1 MSKSPFYVIEDFISQ
16 KTCDYLVQ
24 SSGITEPNED
34 PDGNPLL
41 TAQPMDEHCETLLYN
56 RLREV
61 LPEIEKHFGFETRG
75 VESMEF
81 SWMPQD
87 CGDGQEVRCGNAV
100 YARQKW
106 IKNKDRDFTVHLFLS
121 SFNDARDDSFDPD
134 YEVYGG
140 KLQYPQYKFSFNPK
154 VGTMIV
160 HPAGPH
166 FLHAYSPVVAGDL
179 FYVTFHISGVLPHI
193 YQPKDYPGDFRSWFS
208 DIE

>member
-1 MSKSPFYVIEDFISQ
+1 MSKSPFYVVEDFISQ
-16 KTCDYLVQ
+16 KTADYLVQ
-24 SSGITEPNED
+24 SSGVTEPNED

-56 RLREV
+56 RLLEV

-87 CGDGQEVRCGNAV
+87 CADGTDVRCGNAV
-100 YARQKW
+100 FARQKW

-121 SFNDARDDSFDPD
+121 AYNDARDDSFDPD

-140 KLQYPQYKFSFNPK
+140 KLQYPQYKFSFNPQ

-166 FLHAYSPVVAGDL
+166 FLHAYAPVVAGDL
-179 FYVTFHISGVLPHI
+179 FYVTFHISSKLPHI
-193 YQPKDYPGDFRSWFS
+193 YQPKDYPGDFTTWFA
-208 DIE
+208 DNE

>member
-1 MSKSPFYVIEDFISQ
+1 MSKSPFYVVEDFISQ
-16 KTCDYLVQ
+16 KTADYLVQ
-24 SSGITEPNED
+24 SSGVTEPNED

-56 RLREV
+56 RLLEV

-81 SWMPQD
+81 SWMPQE
-87 CGDGQEVRCGNAV
+87 CADGVDVRCGNAV

-121 SFNDARDDSFDPD
+121 THNDARDDSFDPD

-140 KLQYPQYKFSFNPK
+140 KLQYPQYKFSFHPQ

-166 FLHAYSPVVAGDL
+166 FLYAYAPVVAGDL
-179 FYVTFHISGVLPHI
+179 FYVTFHISSKLPHV
-193 YQPKDYPGDFRSWFS
+193 YQPKEYPGDFRSWFPQ
-208 DIE
+208 DE